1 MKKRNK
7 TIFAFNLSIAMF
19 FTCISLIGYTY
30 CKYCDI
36 ERGTI
41 SMSIAEPICNLVI
54 DKELTESSNNLKT
67 IFFSVNN
74 YDENG
79 KISDV
84 SMKYYIGFN
93 SEVENNNLNYSLYE
107 LKDNKYEN
115 LVEIDNSNEKSTTKD
130 EILNTDSKQSKKY
143 KLEISYKDVSKVN
156 KNNKIGLLITLNS
169 EQVKPT

>member
-7 TIFAFNLSIAMF
+7 TIFVFKLSIAMF

-30 CKYCDI
+30 CKYCDT
-36 ERGTI
+36 EKGNV

-84 SMKYYIGFN
+84 SMKYYIGFD
-93 SEVENNNLNYSLYE
+93 SEVENDNLNYSLYE

-115 LVEIDNSNEKSTTKD
+115 LVEIDNSNGKNTTTNKTLD
-130 EILNTDSKQSKKY
+130 TGLKQSKKY
-143 KLEISYKDVSKVN
+143 KLEISYKDVFKVN
-156 KNNKIGLLITLNS
+156 TNNKIGLSITLNS
-169 EQVKPT
+169 EQVKPR